1 MKNLSKHKDKVNARE
16 LLVQALYEF
25 SFGHNDAKK
34 IEESFRKDF
43 TKTKVD
49 YIFFRNMFSY
59 ITSNSKRLKDLIYKS
74 AELELFGIKN
84 IETMEENILLISL
97 AESELEKI
105 HKNIL
110 IYEGVRLSKKFGA
123 DNSYKFINAT
133 LEKLES
139 INENT
144 CFIWSYC

>member
-1 MKNLSKHKDKVNARE
+1 MKNLGKHKDKVNARE

-110 IYEGVRLSKKFGA
+110 IDEGVRLSKKFGA

-133 LEKLES
+133 LEKILES
-139 INENT
+139 N
-144 CFIWSYC
+144 